1 MKSLF
6 GHIVMGFTSQAENL
20 ATEGL
25 NYIISNSFDAKNG
38 LFKFLNIIDNDLDN
52 FLYFK
57 TQDYGEDNSIPDLVG
72 LDADGDSIVIIE
84 SKFWAGL
91 TENQPVT
98 YLKRLNPEKPS
109 ILLFLVPSR
118 RLETI
123 WFELKNRCEDEG
135 INLNDEN
142 RENSYINAKLSDKN
156 YLAVTDWITLL
167 NFIETQLDKNGDYV
181 TKADLIQLKG
191 LCEQMDEE
199 TFLPIDSQEI
209 SPMIARRNVDFCDI
223 VDQVVTTGVAKG
235 IFTSKG
241 CRSAGGL
248 YYYGRYFLISDNYY
262 FIQFN
267 NQNWYEV
274 QNTPFWLIC
283 YGKELYGTSER
294 PKIKKALVK
303 LELDEKLYFTND
315 DASLIPL
322 KLELGVDKTFII
334 ESFIKQIAEIS
345 ELLEENYE

>member
-25 NYIISNSFDAKNG
+25 NYIISSSFDAKNG
-38 LFKFLNIIDNDLDN
+38 IFKFLNMIDNDLEN

-72 LDADGDSIVIIE
+72 LDADGNNIVIIE

-91 TENQPVT
+91 TENQPVS
-98 YLKRLNPEKPS
+98 YLKRLNPQKTS

-123 WFELKNRCEDEG
+123 WLELKNRCEDEG
-135 INLNDEN
+135 IKLDNEN
-142 RENSYINAKLSDKN
+142 RENSYIHAKVSDKN

-209 SPMIARRNVDFCDI
+209 SPMIARRNIDFCDI
-223 VDQVVTTGVAKG
+223 VNQVVTTGVARG
-235 IFTSKG
+235 TYSSKG

-248 YYYGRYFLISDNYY
+248 YYYGRYFLINDNYY

-267 NQNWYEV
+267 SQNWYEL
-274 QNTPFWLIC
+274 QNTPFWLMC
-283 YGKELYGTSER
+283 YGKDLYKIDER
-294 PKIKKALVK
+294 SKIQKALVK
-303 LELDEKLYFTND
+303 LELEEKLYLTYDNVP
-315 DASLIPL
+315 LIPL
-322 KLELGVDKTFII
+322 KLELGVDKTII
-334 ESFIKQIAEIS
+334 VKSFIKQIAEIS
-345 ELLEENYE
+345 DLLEENL